1 MYVADYGGAP
11 RAPTEVCVCVHVY
24 GDLQG
29 PAESQGRK
37 FALPSWETN
46 LHLQVFPRIRDLWPV
61 EIVYH
66 RLLRP
71 PSPE

>member
-29 PAESQGRK
+29 PAESQGEDL
-37 FALPSWETN
+37 FFSLLGTN
-46 LHLQVFPRIRDLWPV
+46 LHV
-61 EIVYH
+61 
-66 RLLRP
+66 
-71 PSPE
+71 